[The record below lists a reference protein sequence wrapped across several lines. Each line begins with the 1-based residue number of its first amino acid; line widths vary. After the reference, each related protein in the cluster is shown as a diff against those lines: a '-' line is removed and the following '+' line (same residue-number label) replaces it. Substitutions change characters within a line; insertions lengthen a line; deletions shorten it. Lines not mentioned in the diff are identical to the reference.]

1 MIALSNAGA
10 RPILLPDE
18 KGNVALTKMIQT
30 LATFEINEVLIEA
43 GSRLN
48 GSLIRAKLVD
58 ELVIYL
64 APHFIGDAAQS
75 MLNLPE
81 LTSLSE
87 KYKLKIQDLRMVGQ
101 DIRIIARFL

>member
-1 MIALSNAGA
+1 M
-10 RPILLPDE
+10 LPDE
-18 KGNVALTKMIQT
+18 KGNVALAKMMQT
-30 LATFEINEVLIEA
+30 LANFKINEVLIES
-43 GSRLN
+43 GSSLN
-48 GSLIRAKLVD
+48 GSFIRAKLVD

-75 MLNLPE
+75 MLSLPE
-81 LTSLSE
+81 LTNLSE